1 MNDPSSRIWVPADC
15 YVAVTGI
22 PEPQK
27 MHAVIMVKFSRDVMA
42 IMTQITHELAD
53 RLGPDT
59 TELGRCCEIV
69 IAVQ

>member
-1 MNDPSSRIWVPADC
+1 METIGDS
-15 YVAVTGI
+15 YVAVTGL
-22 PEPQK
+22 PQPQEL
-27 MHAVIMVKFSRDVMA
+27 HAVIMVKFSRDVMA
-42 IMTQITHELAD
+42 IMTQITQELAA